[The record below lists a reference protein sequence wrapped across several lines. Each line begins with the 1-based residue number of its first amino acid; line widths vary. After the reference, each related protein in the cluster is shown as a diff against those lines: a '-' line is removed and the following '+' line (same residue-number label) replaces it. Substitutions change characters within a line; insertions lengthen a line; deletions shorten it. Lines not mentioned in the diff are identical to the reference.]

1 MTIAKYVSSFVFLTV
16 LCQKNCIKYKFYLS
30 QIKFWRKITTSLI
43 QWFSENL
50 TSLPSH
56 LLSHNWDVFHVDEW
70 NTHLRNLVRLHRFPP
85 AGCHICSYSVPSNDA
100 YITLMYWWEAHITL
114 LTSLSAK
121 KKIIQMW
128 RTANLVARHKIR
140 IWQLCY
146 CKHPSSCSRHWDQMQ
161 TLNEK

>member
-1 MTIAKYVSSFVFLTV
+1 MIAKYVSSFVFLTV

-85 AGCHICSYSVPSNDA
+85 AGCRICSYSVPSNDA

-121 KKIIQMW
+121 KKSFKCGAQLIWW
-128 RTANLVARHKIR
+128 RDIKSESGSSVTANIHPRAQDAETKCRH
-140 IWQLCY
+140 
-146 CKHPSSCSRHWDQMQ
+146 
-161 TLNEK
+161 